1 MLCRTPAFQPAAR
14 WICTHW
20 TMLYCN
26 REFQSFRDRPDL
38 GLARRGPSPK
48 SATMV
53 AVFQPGMKSLLSG
66 RRERVRRR

>member
-1 MLCRTPAFQPAAR
+1 MPNPGIPTSRSLNTALTGPCCTAIESSRVSVTGRTSALPVA
-14 WICTHW
+14 
-20 TMLYCN
+20 
-26 REFQSFRDRPDL
+26 D
-38 GLARRGPSPK
+38 PSQK